1 MAASARTTIVALVA
15 EAEELVASWRIRL
28 DPWAPLGVPA
38 HITLLA
44 PFLPVEAID
53 DAVVDRVRSIW
64 TRRKALQLVL
74 VRVAQIPGA
83 IALLPGETT
92 PLEDVTAD
100 LLAEWP
106 ELGSQV
112 RSGSDR
118 PYHLTI
124 ACRDDRALLAELL
137 EELAPKLPL
146 RADLRSLVLLAA
158 SEAGEVRTLARIH

>member
-1 MAASARTTIVALVA
+1 MTHRASGSQTRSPCKSDRSAR
-15 EAEELVASWRIRL
+15 SGRICE
-28 DPWAPLGVPA
+28 PY
-38 HITLLA
+38 A

-53 DAVVDRVRSIW
+53 DGVVDRVRSIW
-64 TRRKALQLVL
+64 RRRNALQLVL

-83 IALLPGETT
+83 IALLPEETT
-92 PLEDVTAD
+92 QLEEVAAD

-106 ELGSQV
+106 ELGSQA
-112 RSGSDR
+112 RTGCGR

-158 SEAGEVRTLARIH
+158 SEAGEVRALARIH